1 MQKVIQSIAGK
12 VQVTNAFTIKEES
25 KKKKKESFLSRG
37 IKEEKRSKA
46 KITET
51 SYRKLVKIK
60 PDINEIECKVF
71 F

>member
-1 MQKVIQSIAGK
+1 MLSQLKKTV
-12 VQVTNAFTIKEES
+12 
-25 KKKKKESFLSRG
+25 KKKKKGPFLSRG

-60 PDINEIECKVF
+60 PDINEIECKIIF
-71 F
+71 LKRYINM

>member
-1 MQKVIQSIAGK
+1 MPSQLKKTV
-12 VQVTNAFTIKEES
+12 
-25 KKKKKESFLSRG
+25 KKKKESFLSRG